1 MHKLEITYAGGKTQI
16 LNMSLTE
23 IERLILWLDNHLDKT
38 TFKTNVIE
46 EDKTVLIRKDLI
58 IYINVY

>member
-1 MHKLEITYAGGKTQI
+1 MHKLEITYVSGKTQT
-16 LNMSLTE
+16 LNMTLAE
-23 IERLILWLDNHLDKT
+23 IERLILWLDNHTDKT
-38 TFKTNVIE
+38 TFKTNIIE